1 MTPNTD
7 RVISISLPDEVWRA
21 FTQANPEPISWLKA
35 RIQESIDSA
44 RNTATG
50 NRPPR
55 RPRLASAALTRG
67 GAPLL
72 FGAAA
77 AAAAACT
84 TSATT
89 PFNPSR

>member
-44 RNTATG
+44 RSTATG
-50 NRPPR
+50 NRPPVGR
-55 RPRLASAALTRG
+55 A
-67 GAPLL
+67 
-72 FGAAA
+72 
-77 AAAAACT
+77 
-84 TSATT
+84 
-89 PFNPSR
+89 

>member
-1 MTPNTD
+1 MDASVQFDHSILGVSRSRYDVNLFHTWKAPMTPNTD

-50 NRPPR
+50 NRPPVGR
-55 RPRLASAALTRG
+55 A
-67 GAPLL
+67 
-72 FGAAA
+72 
-77 AAAAACT
+77 
-84 TSATT
+84 
-89 PFNPSR
+89 